1 MGKKLV
7 LWLLAFGMCFSMFS
21 CSGGSGNSGTN
32 SDSSAGSNVESES
45 TSDSVSDSESASD
58 SESTSDSDST
68 SDSTSDSE
76 DGGEEDKKE
85 YVTVTFKQAG
95 AEDVVKTVEKGTAL
109 TDVPT
114 PAAKT
119 GYTVAWDVTDF
130 ANVTENLVVNAVET
144 AKTYTVVYTNADMSQ
159 TTYTVTYGQKY
170 AFETPTHEDKTFV
183 EWTYNGETMAMDG
196 VWELDAESGEVILVA
211 KWISDWTG
219 NY

>member
-21 CSGGSGNSGTN
+21 CAGGSDNGGANN
-32 SDSSAGSNVESES
+32 NSSASSSTESES
-45 TSDSVSDSESASD
+45 SSDSV
-58 SESTSDSDST
+58 SDSDST

-95 AEDVVKTVEKGTAL
+95 ENDVVKTVEKGTAL

-114 PAAKT
+114 PTAKT

-130 ANVTENLVVNAVET
+130 ANVTENMVVNAVET
-144 AKTYTVVYTNADMSQ
+144 AKTYTIVYTNADIAQ
-159 TTYTVTYGQKY
+159 GTYTVTYGEKY
-170 AFETPTHEDKTFV
+170 TLETPTHEDKTFV
-183 EWTYNGETMAMDG
+183 EWKYNGETVAMEG
-196 VWELDAESGEVILVA
+196 VWELDAESGEVLLVA